1 MILVA
6 VDDLLFTSKIH
17 AAATQRGVDVVFARS
32 PENVLQRKNVCV
44 REDVTGAAPGGTRR
58 RACNG

>member
-17 AAATQRGVDVVFARS
+17 AAAAQRGVDVVFARS
-32 PENVLQRKNVCV
+32 PEDVLERKNVCV
-44 REDVTGAAPGGTRR
+44 REDLTGAAPDGIRR
-58 RACNG
+58 RTCYG